1 MCGTLTWTIILSVLS
16 VQPHSQIQCVP
27 LTLGAVHH
35 PWTLLMLSVDT
46 HRKWLFPAPVVLYSS
61 PGKGHTSKWHQQQGH
76 RRQRSCVYQ
85 SALLPRQPPCDYCI
99 PEELHTATSS
109 HQQPLSTSH
118 EQQTEILCV
127 LLSRLCLSYMD
138 YSLGWKTFP
147 WVLNK
152 LLPCCIFAFKQVVLK
167 WSVGIKTQSLP
178 LPLVAVGHHE

>member
-46 HRKWLFPAPVVLYSS
+46 HRKWLFPAPVALYSS

-109 HQQPLSTSH
+109 HLAHHMNNRQKSFVSFFLVSVFLTWTTVWDGKLFH
-118 EQQTEILCV
+118 GFLTNCCRAV
-127 LLSRLCLSYMD
+127 FLL
-138 YSLGWKTFP
+138 
-147 WVLNK
+147 LNK
-152 LLPCCIFAFKQVVLK
+152 LC
-167 WSVGIKTQSLP
+167 
-178 LPLVAVGHHE
+178 